1 MSTVVIGIAL
11 ALLSSVAYAS
21 AAVLQERLAELPV
34 RRLATH
40 PRWWIATAL
49 NGVAAVLHLAAL
61 HAGPLSLIQALGVL
75 TLPMA
80 VPMAAATWRRRV
92 SALEWK
98 GIVFTLAGLIGL
110 VLLIGSAGTGGVLTM
125 TQLIVL
131 LIVAAAALVGLE
143 GVSRMPRASL
153 LWSAAAAGVAFG
165 TSSAVSQTIT
175 VRISDGGWPSTVSP
189 LVLTAGSAVAVL
201 TVAGLLLT
209 QRSYRDGLGA
219 PLAVSTIANPV
230 AAAAIGIL
238 VLGDHVTGG
247 YPGTALAVA
256 CAAGAAVGV
265 TLLAAAPHDGG
276 RSRVP
281 VSASA
286 PAPAPRARAARET
299 GDG

>member
-1 MSTVVIGIAL
+1 MSNVVIGIAL

-21 AAVLQERLAELPV
+21 AAVVQERLAELPV
-34 RRLATH
+34 SGLAKN

-49 NGVAAVLHLAAL
+49 NGVAAILHLAAL
-61 HAGPLSLIQALGVL
+61 RAGPLSLIQALGVL

-92 SALEWK
+92 SLLEWK
-98 GIVFTLAGLIGL
+98 GIVFTLAGLVGL

-125 TQLIVL
+125 TQLVVL
-131 LIVAAAALVGLE
+131 LVVTGGVLVALE
-143 GVSRMPRASL
+143 GLSRMPRASL

-175 VRISDGGWPSTVSP
+175 VRLTDAGLSAVLTP
-189 LVLTAGSAVAVL
+189 LVLIAGAAVAVL

-219 PLAVSTIANPV
+219 PLAVSTIANPI
-230 AAAAIGIL
+230 AAAFIGIL
-238 VLGDHVTGG
+238 LLGDQITGG
-247 YPGTALAVA
+247 YPGTALALA
-256 CAAGAAVGV
+256 CAAGAALGV
-265 TLLAAAPHDGG
+265 TLLAASPHDGG
-276 RSRVP
+276 HPAVS

-286 PAPAPRARAARET
+286 P
-299 GDG
+299 D